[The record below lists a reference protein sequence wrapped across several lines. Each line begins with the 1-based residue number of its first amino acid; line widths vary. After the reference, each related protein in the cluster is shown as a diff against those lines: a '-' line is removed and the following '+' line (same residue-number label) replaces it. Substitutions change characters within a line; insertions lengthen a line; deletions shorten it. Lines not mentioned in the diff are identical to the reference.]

1 MAAGERQTH
10 QVETEARETTR
21 AFWGQREGVL
31 LSPDAA
37 REVNRNVTRFFD
49 LLAEWDQAAETAEED
64 TAP

>member
-1 MAAGERQTH
+1 MAAHKRQTNL
-10 QVETEARETTR
+10 VETDPREATR